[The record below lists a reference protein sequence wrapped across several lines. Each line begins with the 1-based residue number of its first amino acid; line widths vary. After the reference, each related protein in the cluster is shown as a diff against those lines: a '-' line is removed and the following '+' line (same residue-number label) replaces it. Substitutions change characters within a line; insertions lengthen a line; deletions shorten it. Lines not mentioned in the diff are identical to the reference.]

1 MPRDNLRAKGG
12 AELAAAPLTAGER
25 RRAPPGNP
33 RDRAMLQVLEAVT
46 SLVAEGGVFM
56 VDTAQLLRAAGAK
69 PHFFLSG
76 APSFTE
82 TQYAI
87 EEAFTRYLQES
98 PYLTADADNARLYFV
113 PQYTQ
118 HEVVHCSYVLGRNWH
133 ECCAE
138 VRDSYTLPLARAV
151 RALPAWRRSGG
162 RNFVWLFPNDW
173 ADEIYTGLPQ
183 LLSPSLL
190 LAHVTTWSGWD
201 SHDPAHTHPAGAPR
215 NNTIAIPAFA
225 GAVAWGEAE
234 TRRAVLNGGAA
245 ARGDAQMLALLQEQP
260 GPACAA
266 RGGNATPNLAFFAGA
281 YQGDT
286 LYSMGIRQQLFS
298 DFGVAGTSLD
308 PRVRIFERLDNADY
322 REALA
327 TSAFCLCPPGWA
339 PWSPRLYHALSAG
352 CIPVLFDGPASLSM
366 SLPFSHLV
374 PWDTFVVSV
383 PPGTKGAALVAQLDA
398 ISEAARC
405 KMRRSISIWKDFLL
419 WATAPDTALCVVLS
433 QAYNRSAQIGAG
445 QLEGGS

>member
-1 MPRDNLRAKGG
+1 MRAKGG
-12 AELAAAPLTAGER
+12 APAAVAAA
-25 RRAPPGNP
+25 APPGNP
-33 RDRAMLQVLEAVT
+33 HDRAMLQVLEAVT

-69 PHFFLSG
+69 NHFYLSG
-76 APSFTE
+76 APSFAE

-118 HEVVHCSYVLGRNWH
+118 HEVVHCSYVLKKNWH

-138 VRDSYTLPLARAV
+138 VRESYTLPLARAV

-183 LLSPSLL
+183 LLAPALL
-190 LAHVTTWSGWD
+190 LTHVSQWSGWD
-201 SHDPAHTHPAGAPR
+201 SHDPAHTHAAGAPR

-225 GAVAWGEAE
+225 GTVAWGEAE
-234 TRRAVLNGGAA
+234 TRRAVLKGGAA

-260 GPACAA
+260 GPACGAA
-266 RGGNATPNLAFFAGA
+266 RGGNATPNLAFFAGG
-281 YQGDT
+281 YQGVP

-298 DFGVAGTSLD
+298 DFGVAATSLD
-308 PRVRIFERLDNADY
+308 PRVHVFERLDDAGY
-322 REALA
+322 KEALA
-327 TSAFCLCPPGWA
+327 TAAFCLCPPGWA
-339 PWSPRLYHALSAG
+339 PWSPRLYHALSAA
-352 CIPVLFDGPASLSM
+352 CIPVLFDGPANLSM

-374 PWDTFVVSV
+374 PWETIAVRV

-419 WATAPDTALCVVLS
+419 WATAPDATLRVVLS
-433 QAYNRSAQIGAG
+433 QAYNLSTQIGAG
-445 QLEGGS
+445 EHEGGP

>member
-1 MPRDNLRAKGG
+1 MRAKGG
-12 AELAAAPLTAGER
+12 TELAPAVR
-25 RRAPPGNP
+25 RRAPKNP
-33 RDRAMLQVLEAVT
+33 HDSAMLQVLEAVT

-69 PHFFLSG
+69 PHFYLSG
-76 APSFTE
+76 RASFIE
-82 TQYAI
+82 TQYSI

-98 PYLTADADNARLYFV
+98 PYLTADADSARLYFV

-118 HEVVHCSYVLGRNWH
+118 HEVVHCSYVLGKNWP

-138 VRDSYTLPLARAV
+138 VRESYTLPLARAV

-173 ADEIYTGLPQ
+173 ADEIFTGLPQ
-183 LLSPSLL
+183 LLEPALL
-190 LAHVTTWSGWD
+190 LTHVSQWSGWD
-201 SHDPAHTHPAGAPR
+201 SHDPAHTHAAGAPR
-215 NNTIAIPAFA
+215 NNTIVIPAFA
-225 GAVAWGEAE
+225 GTVAWGEAE
-234 TRRAVLNGGAA
+234 TRRAVLNGGSAV
-245 ARGDAQMLALLQEQP
+245 RGDAQMLAFLQEQP

-266 RGGNATPNLAFFAGA
+266 RGGDADPNLAFFAGT
-281 YQGDT
+281 YWGDP

-298 DFGVAGTSLD
+298 DFGVAATSLD
-308 PRVRIFERLDNADY
+308 PRVHIFARLDNAGY
-322 REALA
+322 KEALA

-339 PWSPRLYHALSAG
+339 PWSPRLYYALSAD
-352 CIPVLFDGPASLSM
+352 CIPVFFDGPANFSM

-374 PWDTFVVSV
+374 PWETIAVRV

-419 WATAPDTALCVVLS
+419 WATAPDATLRVVLS
-433 QAYNRSAQIGAG
+433 QAYNKSTQIGAG
-445 QLEGGS
+445 RRRGARGRPYSP